1 MMKNLLTIILMAA
14 VVLTACTKENITV
27 TEPAVDQIVTINA
40 TIAGDT
46 KVALEEEDEKKV
58 NWTAGDIINLTIKE
72 VAYSFTWQ
80 EGTTFAY
87 TGDAILPALTQ
98 DLQITASYA
107 PEFSTTQTGL
117 KADVGNYMAL
127 TAEETVDTEK
137 NYGDLNLT
145 FSHGTSVLKLTLSND
160 AFKSQEVKDI
170 IVKAGTT
177 VVAAATA
184 TFTGDAE
191 NGSVTA
197 YFAIQPGTLE
207 NVTLHATCNGNT
219 YTNSLAN
226 KTVEAGKIYL
236 AEKNLPYAYV
246 DLGLPSGTKWASFN
260 VGATSAEEAGG
271 YFAWGEIETK
281 EKYGYADY
289 KFLQTI
295 YLRSFT
301 KYCNSEDY
309 GYEGFIDNLTTL
321 ESIDDAAT
329 KNWGNNW
336 RMPTSADMQELLDN
350 CTWTWTTLN
359 EVSGCMITSTVE
371 GYTDKSIFIPA
382 AGYKD
387 EDGTLYSNNENGYY
401 WSNSLNADY
410 LEWGDPSN
418 ADFLSIL
425 QPGSEWW
432 QQIMIAPSVRPLGFS
447 VRPVYIGY

>member
-1 MMKNLLTIILMAA
+1 MKKLYTMILMA
-14 VVLTACTKENITV
+14 VVLFTACTNEDEPTV
-27 TEPAVDQIVTINA
+27 EQIVTIQA
-40 TIAGDT
+40 TIAHDSRVALGDT
-46 KVALEEEDEKKV
+46 DEKKV
-58 NWTAGDIINLTIKE
+58 NWTAGDIINLTINE
-72 VAYSFTWQ
+72 IAYSFTWQ

-87 TGDAILPALTQ
+87 TGNASLPSLTPGT
-98 DLQITASYA
+98 QITATYV
-107 PEFSTTQTGL
+107 STLNATQSGL
-117 KADVGNYMAL
+117 KEHVGRYMAL
-127 TAEETVDTEK
+127 SATETVQTELDY
-137 NYGDLNLT
+137 NDLELI
-145 FSHGTSVLKLTLSND
+145 FSHDTSVLKLTLSND
-160 AFKSQEVKDI
+160 AFKNRSVTDI
-170 IVKAGTT
+170 TVKAGIT
-177 VVAAATA
+177 VVASTTA
-184 TFTGDAE
+184 TFTGDSE
-191 NGSVTA
+191 NGRVTA
-197 YFAIQPGTLE
+197 YLAIQPATLE
-207 NVTLHATCNGNT
+207 NITLHATCNGNT

-289 KFLQTI
+289 KYLQTS

-309 GYEGFIDNLTTL
+309 GYDGFTDNLTTL

-329 KNWGNNW
+329 ANWGNNW
-336 RMPTSADMQELLDN
+336 RMPTSAEMQELLDN
-350 CTWTWTTLN
+350 CTWTWTTQN
-359 EVSGCMITSTVE
+359 EVSGYMITSTVE

-387 EDGTLYSNNENGYY
+387 NTGTLYSKNEDGYY

-418 ADFLSIL
+418 ADCLLIC
-425 QPGSEWW
+425 QTGSEWW
-432 QQIMIAPSVRPLGFS
+432 DPIRISSSVRTNGFS

>member
-1 MMKNLLTIILMAA
+1 MKKLFSMILLA
-14 VVLTACTKENITV
+14 VVLFAACTHENDPV
-27 TEPAVDQIVTINA
+27 VKQIVTIQA
-40 TIAGDT
+40 SIANDSDSR
-46 KVALEEEDEKKV
+46 VALGDGENEKKV
-58 NWTAGDIINLTIKE
+58 TWTTGDKITLNIDE
-72 VAYSFTWQ
+72 GEYEFTWQ
-80 EGTTFAY
+80 GGTTFAY
-87 TGDAILPALTQ
+87 SGNGELPSLTQ
-98 DLQITASYA
+98 DMQITATYA
-107 PEFSTTQTGL
+107 SDYDITQIGD
-117 KADVGNYMAL
+117 KEHVGNYMAL
-127 TAEETVDTEK
+127 SAVATVETGQD
-137 NYGDLNLT
+137 YSDLNLT
-145 FSHGTSVLKLTLSND
+145 FSHRTSVLKLTLSND
-160 AFKSQEVKDI
+160 AFKNSSVTDI
-170 IVKAGTT
+170 TVKAGTT
-177 VVAAATA
+177 VVASTTA
-184 TFTGDAE
+184 TFTGDSE
-191 NGSVTA
+191 NGRVTA
-197 YFAIQPGTLE
+197 YLAIQPATLE
-207 NVTLHATCNGNT
+207 NITLHATCNGNT

-289 KFLQTI
+289 KYLQTS

-309 GYEGFIDNLTTL
+309 GYDGFTDNLTTL

-329 KNWGNNW
+329 ANWGNNW
-336 RMPTSADMQELLDN
+336 RMPTSAEMQELLDN

-359 EVSGCMITSTVE
+359 EVSGCMITSKVE

-387 EDGTLYSNNENGYY
+387 NTGTLYSKNENGYY

-410 LEWGDPSN
+410 LGWGDPSN
-418 ADFLSIL
+418 ADFLPIF

-432 QQIMIAPSVRPLGFS
+432 EQISISSSVRTNGFS

>member
-1 MMKNLLTIILMAA
+1 MKKLFTMIMMA
-14 VVLTACTKENITV
+14 VVLFTACTNEDEPTV
-27 TEPAVDQIVTINA
+27 EQIVTIQA
-40 TIAGDT
+40 TIAHDSRVALGDT
-46 KVALEEEDEKKV
+46 DEKKV
-58 NWTAGDIINLTIKE
+58 NWTAGDIINLTINE
-72 VAYSFTWQ
+72 IAYSFTWQ

-87 TGDAILPALTQ
+87 IGNASLPSLTPGT
-98 DLQITASYA
+98 QITATYV
-107 PEFSTTQTGL
+107 STFNATQSGL
-117 KADVGNYMAL
+117 KEDVGSYMAL
-127 TAEETVDTEK
+127 SATEK
-137 NYGDLNLT
+137 VQTELDYNDLNLT
-145 FSHGTSVLKLTLSND
+145 FFHGTSVLKLTLSND
-160 AFKSQEVKDI
+160 AFKNRSVTDI
-170 IVKAGTT
+170 TVKAGTT
-177 VVAAATA
+177 VVASTTA
-184 TFTGDAE
+184 TFTGDSE
-191 NGSVTA
+191 NGRVTA
-197 YFAIQPGTLE
+197 YLAIQPATLE
-207 NVTLHATCNGNT
+207 NITLHATCNGNT

-289 KFLQTI
+289 KYLQTS

-309 GYEGFIDNLTTL
+309 GYDGFTDNLTTL

-329 KNWGNNW
+329 ANWGNNW
-336 RMPTSADMQELLDN
+336 RMPTSAEMQELLDN

-359 EVSGCMITSTVE
+359 EVSGCMITSKVE

-387 EDGTLYSNNENGYY
+387 NTGTLYSKNEYGYY

-410 LEWGDPSN
+410 LERGDPSN
-418 ADFLSIL
+418 ADYLPIF

-432 QQIMIAPSVRPLGFS
+432 QQIMIFPSVRTDGSS